1 MALSTRGKTLVG
13 ILSVVV
19 LAGAAFVGFRLL
31 TKEEGEPI
39 IPGVPI
45 LDHPTLCP
53 LTGEEASSDAAAE
66 RPALAIK
73 VENIDE
79 ARPQAGLLQ
88 ADVIWEEEAEG
99 GITRF
104 IAVYQCQDARR
115 VGPVRSAR
123 PVDPPILRQL
133 GRPLFGYAGGVASVE
148 QQIAAAG
155 VIDLNYI
162 DAADAYTRDPN
173 RSAPHDLYTSTRA
186 LRRAAGGRGQA
197 SEGLFTY
204 EEDAPERRGT
214 RPGREIVADWSIATD
229 VVWRYRGSDG
239 LYRRFHGEEAHTLE
253 DGSQVAVSNVVV
265 MLVERL
271 ETRIVDPAGNPVPNF
286 DVVGRGD
293 AIVFRD
299 GRAIRGRWERPDEE
313 DLTRFVSRDGEDI
326 PLKPGITWI
335 MLYPTDAEAPIEF

>member
-1 MALSTRGKTLVG
+1 VALSTRGKTLVG
-13 ILSVVV
+13 VLSVIV

-45 LDHPTLCP
+45 LGEEPTCP
-53 LTGEEASSDAAAE
+53 LTGEEAPSERVLE

-79 ARPQAGLLQ
+79 ARPQSGLLE
-88 ADVIWEEEAEG
+88 ADIIWEEEAEG

-104 IAVYQCQDARR
+104 IAVYHCQDASR

-123 PVDPPILRQL
+123 PVDPPILQL
-133 GRPLFGYAGGVASVE
+133 FRTPLFGYAGGVAKVE
-148 QQIAAAG
+148 QEIAEAG

-173 RSAPHDLYTSTRA
+173 RSAPHDLYTTTQA
-186 LRRAAGGRGQA
+186 LRREAGGRGRA
-197 SEGLFTY
+197 PEALFTY
-204 EEDAPERRGT
+204 EDDAPERRGT

-229 VVWRYRGSDG
+229 VVWRYRASDG
-239 LYRRFHGEEAHTLE
+239 LYRRFHGEEAHILE
-253 DGSQVAVSNVVV
+253 DGNQMAVDNVVAMMV
-265 MLVERL
+265 DRE

-286 DVVGRGD
+286 DVVGKGD
-293 AIVFRD
+293 VVVFRD
-299 GRAIRGRWERPDEE
+299 GRAIRGAWERPDEE
-313 DLTRFVSRDGEDI
+313 EPLRFVDRRGEEI
-326 PLKPGITWI
+326 ALKPGTTWI
-335 MLYPTDAEAPIEF
+335 MLYPTDAESPLEF